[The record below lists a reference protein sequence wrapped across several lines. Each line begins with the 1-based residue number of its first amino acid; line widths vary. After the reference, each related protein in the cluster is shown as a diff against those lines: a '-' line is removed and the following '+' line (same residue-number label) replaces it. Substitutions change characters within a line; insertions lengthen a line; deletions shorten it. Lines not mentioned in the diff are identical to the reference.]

1 MAFLAT
7 MAITEEM
14 DHLDLLVQLESRAL
28 LDHLGLALFVHVSS
42 YLQTPRP
49 YLHWTHYGHI
59 LNMALSLPSHSN
71 KEFLTL
77 VPKYVN

>member
-28 LDHLGLALFVHVSS
+28 LDHLGLALFVHHH
-42 YLQTPRP
+42 QTT
-49 YLHWTHYGHI
+49 L
-59 LNMALSLPSHSN
+59 
-71 KEFLTL
+71 KLTF
-77 VPKYVN
+77 